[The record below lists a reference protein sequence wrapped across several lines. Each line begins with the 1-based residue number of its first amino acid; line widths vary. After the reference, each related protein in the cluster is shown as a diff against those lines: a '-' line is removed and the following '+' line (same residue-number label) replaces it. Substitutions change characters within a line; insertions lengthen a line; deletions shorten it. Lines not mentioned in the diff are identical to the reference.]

1 MNLTIELTPVMESQ
15 LEREAKAN
23 GVTVEAEAQALFD
36 KAIAENISLSA
47 QTQTAALAQDSTQ
60 ALFAQWAEEDA
71 QMSPEQIEA
80 ERRMWEQFEAGIN
93 ETRRASE
100 MRIL

>member
-1 MNLTIELTPVMESQ
+1 MSLTIELTPVMESQ
-15 LEREAKAN
+15 LEREARAK
-23 GVTVEAEAQALFD
+23 GVTVATEAQALLN
-36 KAIAENISLSA
+36 K
-47 QTQTAALAQDSTQ
+47 ALAEDTTVAQGQNASPALDSTQ

-80 ERRMWEQFEAGIN
+80 ERQMWEQFESGIN